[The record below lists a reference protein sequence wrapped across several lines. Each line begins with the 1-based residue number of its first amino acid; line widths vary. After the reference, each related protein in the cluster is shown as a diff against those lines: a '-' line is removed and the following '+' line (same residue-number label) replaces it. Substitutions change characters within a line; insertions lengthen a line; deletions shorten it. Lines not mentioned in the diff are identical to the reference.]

1 TTRTVRSGVSRLFT
15 PERYADLAFGTGFR
29 TEPNVRMGGNSERSN
44 YLVSIGYLDDKGYS
58 VNSDFKRYTARINVK
73 SDVKDW
79 LELSANIAY
88 AYSES
93 TNNGQTDGAENVF
106 EFADKM
112 APIYPVYARF
122 PNTGTLIPDP
132 IFGGYQYDYGSPTGT
147 SNGFTRNRPN
157 VNLLNPI
164 GTALLDFDG
173 RQTNAINGNLSANF
187 KITDFLTLETTFGGQ
202 YSFFRRNNVGN

>member
-1 TTRTVRSGVSRLFT
+1 AEEYIGYVWEGLANRGVVTGQANPIDFANGRLLTDNGIGAGYNMWNASTAAALIDPTTRTVRSGVSRLFT

-29 TEPNVRMGGNSERSN
+29 AETNVRMGGNSERSN

-122 PNTGTLIPDP
+122 T
-132 IFGGYQYDYGSPTGT
+132 
-147 SNGFTRNRPN
+147 
-157 VNLLNPI
+157 
-164 GTALLDFDG
+164 
-173 RQTNAINGNLSANF
+173 
-187 KITDFLTLETTFGGQ
+187 
-202 YSFFRRNNVGN
+202 